1 MIIRKA
7 ELEDVEQ
14 LDMMF
19 AKLLEIDKIY
29 DDNLKSGLTMQGF
42 FSKRIMDEDVIAFVA
57 FDYDNII
64 GYVFGYIQKDNK
76 VKVELEAYIE
86 SIYIE
91 ESKRKTGIG
100 TKLIEQFELEAQNRG
115 VKYIFI
121 DNKVNNLVAHN
132 LYSKLGYN
140 LFIESRR
147 KEI

>member
-57 FDYDNII
+57 FDNDNII

>member
-29 DDNLKSGLTMQGF
+29 DDNLKSGLTMHGF

-57 FDYDNII
+57 FDNDNII

-132 LYSKLGYN
+132 LYSNLGYN

>member
-57 FDYDNII
+57 FDNDNII

-132 LYSKLGYN
+132 LYSNLGYN

>member
-42 FSKRIMDEDVIAFVA
+42 FSKRIMDEDVISFVA
-57 FDYDNII
+57 FDNDNII